1 MDKILRENQPKSLL
15 RILQEKNEYISAPCN
30 GNGTCGKCIVRYKIG
45 ATEPTKQDREFL
57 SEKQLEQGYRLA
69 CQSYPMGE
77 YVVEIPEQE
86 EMIEVL
92 SQWENQRTEEIPK
105 NTAEDFAKAC
115 KTADGE
121 GFTETRTPADVK
133 ASSGIQNKETV
144 EGTAEKTKNAIYGI
158 CIDIGTTTLA
168 ALLVN
173 LKTEADCQTAV
184 SVNHQRTYGADVL
197 SRIDTSNNGK
207 KWEIQRCIRQD
218 LQKLI
223 RELFQKEKITEQQI
237 QKIVIAGNTTMCHLL
252 RGFSCETL
260 GVAPFLPVD
269 LSWMEGSAADFLG
282 MKELDTKVVIL
293 PGISAFVGADIMAGI
308 AKMNMHRSEGYHL
321 LLDIG
326 TNGEMVLGNCR
337 HMYVTSTSAGP
348 AFEGGNIS
356 CGMASI
362 PGVISHVFME
372 KTGKAGFQVIGETD
386 GENKKQQAIGI
397 CGTGMIDLVYE
408 LREHQMIDEHG
419 TYSDP
424 YFDTGYELA
433 GKVRFTQN
441 DMRELQMAKAA
452 IRAGVDILVKK
463 AGITF
468 DEVDDCYLAGGF
480 GTKIDIKKAAG
491 IGLIPK
497 ELEMK
502 TIPAGNTVLAGT
514 KEVLLGRISKEEL
527 EKIQTMAD
535 VINLAEENDFEEMYL
550 SYMDF

>member
-1 MDKILRENQPKSLL
+1 MLICCFFKVKEKMIIDRSKQQKNLL
-15 RILQEKNEYISAPCN
+15 EMLQEKNEYISAPCN
-30 GNGTCGKCIVRYKIG
+30 GNGICGKCIVRYKSG

-69 CQSYPMGE
+69 CQSYPTEE
-77 YVVEIPEQE
+77 YKVEIPELE
-86 EMIEVL
+86 ETIEVL
-92 SQWENQRTEEIPK
+92 SQWENQRTEEILK
-105 NTAEDFAKAC
+105 NTA
-115 KTADGE
+115 
-121 GFTETRTPADVK
+121 
-133 ASSGIQNKETV
+133 
-144 EGTAEKTKNAIYGI
+144 EGTAEKTENALYGI

-173 LKTEADCQTAV
+173 LETEADCQTAV
-184 SVNHQRTYGADVL
+184 SVNHQRAYGSDVL
-197 SRIDTSNNGK
+197 SRISASNGGK

-223 RELFQKEKITEQQI
+223 RELLQKEKITEQQI
-237 QKIVIAGNTTMCHLL
+237 QRIVIAGNTTMCHLL

-348 AFEGGNIS
+348 AFEGGYIS

-372 KTGKAGFQVIGETD
+372 ETGKAGFQVIGETD

-419 TYSDP
+419 TYSDL

-433 GKVRFTQN
+433 GKVKFTQN
-441 DMRELQMAKAA
+441 DIREIQMAKAA

-463 AGITF
+463 AGIAF

-480 GTKIDIKKAAG
+480 GTKIDITKAAG

-497 ELEMK
+497 ELEVK
-502 TIPAGNTVLAGT
+502 TIPVGNTVLAGT
-514 KEVLLGRISKEEL
+514 KEVLLGRISKDEL

>member
-1 MDKILRENQPKSLL
+1 MLIFSRVKEKMIIDRSKQQKNLL
-15 RILQEKNEYISAPCN
+15 EMLQEKNEYISAPCN
-30 GNGTCGKCIVRYKIG
+30 GNGICGKCIVRYKSG

-69 CQSYPMGE
+69 CQSYPTEE
-77 YVVEIPEQE
+77 YKVEIPELE
-86 EMIEVL
+86 ETIEVL
-92 SQWENQRTEEIPK
+92 SQWENQRTEEILK
-105 NTAEDFAKAC
+105 NTA
-115 KTADGE
+115 
-121 GFTETRTPADVK
+121 
-133 ASSGIQNKETV
+133 
-144 EGTAEKTKNAIYGI
+144 EGTAEKTENAIYGI

-173 LKTEADCQTAV
+173 LETEADCQTAV
-184 SVNHQRTYGADVL
+184 SVNHQRTYGSDVL
-197 SRIDTSNNGK
+197 SRISASNGGK

-223 RELFQKEKITEQQI
+223 RELLQKEKITEQQI
-237 QKIVIAGNTTMCHLL
+237 QRIVIAGNTTMCHLL

-372 KTGKAGFQVIGETD
+372 KTGKAGFQVIGEAD

-419 TYSDP
+419 TYSDL

-433 GKVRFTQN
+433 GKVKFTQN
-441 DMRELQMAKAA
+441 DIRELQMAKAA

>member
-15 RILQEKNEYISAPCN
+15 RILQGKNEYISAPCN
-30 GNGTCGKCIVRYKIG
+30 GNGTCGKCVVRFQSG
-45 ATEPTKQDREFL
+45 ATEPSVRDREIF
-57 SEKQLEQGYRLA
+57 SEKQLEEGYRLA
-69 CQSYPMGE
+69 CQSYPTGVYE
-77 YVVEIPEQE
+77 IEIPQKE
-86 EMIEVL
+86 EEIEVL
-92 SQWENQRTEEIPK
+92 SGWEEK
-105 NTAEDFAKAC
+105 
-115 KTADGE
+115 
-121 GFTETRTPADVK
+121 
-133 ASSGIQNKETV
+133 KETLG
-144 EGTAEKTKNAIYGI
+144 ECRKAENSTHGRNCAERSEQAGYGI
-158 CIDIGTTTLA
+158 CMDIGTTTLA
-168 ALLVN
+168 AVLVD
-173 LKTEADCQTAV
+173 LTAQEECQTAV
-184 SVNHQRTYGADVL
+184 SVNHQRTYGSDVL
-197 SRIDTSNNGK
+197 SRISASNGGK

-223 RELFQKEKITEQQI
+223 RELLQKEKITEQQI
-237 QKIVIAGNTTMCHLL
+237 QRIVIAGNTTMCHLL

-356 CGMASI
+356 CGMAGI

-372 KTGKAGFQVIGETD
+372 ETGKAGFQVIGEAD
-386 GENKKQQAIGI
+386 GESKKKQQAIGI

-408 LREHQMIDEHG
+408 LRKHQMIDEHG
-419 TYSDP
+419 TYSDL

-433 GKVRFTQN
+433 EKVKFTQN
-441 DMRELQMAKAA
+441 DIRELQMAKAA

-463 AGITF
+463 AGIAF
-468 DEVDDCYLAGGF
+468 DEVDNCYLAGGF

-514 KEVLLGRISKEEL
+514 KEVLLSRISKEEL

-535 VINLAEENDFEEMYL
+535 VINLAEENDFEELYL

>member
-1 MDKILRENQPKSLL
+1 MLIYCFFKVKEKMIIDRSKQQKNLL
-15 RILQEKNEYISAPCN
+15 EMLQEKNEYISAPCN
-30 GNGTCGKCIVRYKIG
+30 GNGICGKCIVRYKSG

-69 CQSYPMGE
+69 CQSYPTEE
-77 YVVEIPEQE
+77 YKVEIPELE
-86 EMIEVL
+86 ETIEVL
-92 SQWENQRTEEIPK
+92 SQWENQRTEEILK
-105 NTAEDFAKAC
+105 NTA
-115 KTADGE
+115 
-121 GFTETRTPADVK
+121 
-133 ASSGIQNKETV
+133 
-144 EGTAEKTKNAIYGI
+144 EGTAEKTENAIYGI

-184 SVNHQRTYGADVL
+184 SVNHQRTYGADVI
-197 SRIDTSNNGK
+197 SRIDASNNGK
-207 KWEIQRCIRQD
+207 KWEMQRCIRQD
-218 LQKLI
+218 LQKLVG
-223 RELFQKEKITEQQI
+223 ELAEKEGIHVAQI
-237 QKIVIAGNTTMCHLL
+237 QRIVIAGNTTMCHLL

-372 KTGKAGFQVIGETD
+372 ETGKAGFQVIGETD

-419 TYSDP
+419 TYSDL

-433 GKVRFTQN
+433 EKVKFTQN
-441 DMRELQMAKAA
+441 DIRELQMAKAA

-468 DEVDDCYLAGGF
+468 DEVDNCYLAGGF

-535 VINLAEENDFEEMYL
+535 VINLAEENDFEELYL

>member
-1 MDKILRENQPKSLL
+1 MLICCFFKVKEKMIIDRSKQQKNLL
-15 RILQEKNEYISAPCN
+15 EMLQEKNEYISAPCN
-30 GNGTCGKCIVRYKIG
+30 GNGICGKCIVRYKSG

-69 CQSYPMGE
+69 CQSYPTEE
-77 YVVEIPEQE
+77 YKVEIPELE
-86 EMIEVL
+86 ETIEVL
-92 SQWENQRTEEIPK
+92 SQWENQRTEEILK
-105 NTAEDFAKAC
+105 NTA
-115 KTADGE
+115 
-121 GFTETRTPADVK
+121 
-133 ASSGIQNKETV
+133 
-144 EGTAEKTKNAIYGI
+144 EGTAEKTENALYGI

-173 LKTEADCQTAV
+173 LETEADCQTAV
-184 SVNHQRTYGADVL
+184 SVNHQRAYGSDVL
-197 SRIDTSNNGK
+197 SRISASNSGK

-223 RELFQKEKITEQQI
+223 RELLQKEKITEQQI
-237 QKIVIAGNTTMCHLL
+237 QRIVIAGNTTMCHLL

-372 KTGKAGFQVIGETD
+372 ETGKAGFQVIGETD

-419 TYSDP
+419 TYSDL
-424 YFDTGYELA
+424 YFDTGYKLA
-433 GKVRFTQN
+433 EKVKFTQN
-441 DMRELQMAKAA
+441 DIRELQMAKAA

-468 DEVDDCYLAGGF
+468 DEVDNCYLAGGF

-527 EKIQTMAD
+527 EKIQTMAE
-535 VINLAEENDFEEMYL
+535 VINLAEENDFEELYL

>member
-1 MDKILRENQPKSLL
+1 MLICCFFKVKEKMIIDRSKQQKNLL
-15 RILQEKNEYISAPCN
+15 EMLQEKNEYISAPCN
-30 GNGTCGKCIVRYKIG
+30 GNGICGKCIVRYKSG

-69 CQSYPMGE
+69 CQSYPTEE
-77 YVVEIPEQE
+77 YKVEIPELE
-86 EMIEVL
+86 ETIEVL
-92 SQWENQRTEEIPK
+92 SQWENQRTEEILK
-105 NTAEDFAKAC
+105 NTA
-115 KTADGE
+115 
-121 GFTETRTPADVK
+121 
-133 ASSGIQNKETV
+133 
-144 EGTAEKTKNAIYGI
+144 EGTAEKTENALYGI

-173 LKTEADCQTAV
+173 LETEADCQTAV
-184 SVNHQRTYGADVL
+184 SVNHQRAYGSDVL
-197 SRIDTSNNGK
+197 SRISASNGGK

-223 RELFQKEKITEQQI
+223 RELLQKEKITEQQI
-237 QKIVIAGNTTMCHLL
+237 QRIVIAGNTTMCHLL

-356 CGMASI
+356 CGMAGI

-372 KTGKAGFQVIGETD
+372 ETGKAGFQVIGEAD
-386 GENKKQQAIGI
+386 GENKKKQQAIGI

-408 LREHQMIDEHG
+408 LRKHQMIDEHG
-419 TYSDP
+419 TYSDL

-433 GKVRFTQN
+433 EKVKFTQN
-441 DMRELQMAKAA
+441 DIRELQMAKAA

-463 AGITF
+463 AGIAF
-468 DEVDDCYLAGGF
+468 DEVDNCYLAGGF

-535 VINLAEENDFEEMYL
+535 VINLAEENDFEELYL

>member
-1 MDKILRENQPKSLL
+1 MIIDRSKQQKNLL
-15 RILQEKNEYISAPCN
+15 EMLQEKNEYISAPCN
-30 GNGTCGKCIVRYKIG
+30 GNGICGKCIVRYKSG

-69 CQSYPMGE
+69 CQSYPTEE
-77 YVVEIPEQE
+77 YKVEIPELE
-86 EMIEVL
+86 ETIEVL
-92 SQWENQRTEEIPK
+92 SQWENQRTEEILK
-105 NTAEDFAKAC
+105 NTA
-115 KTADGE
+115 
-121 GFTETRTPADVK
+121 
-133 ASSGIQNKETV
+133 
-144 EGTAEKTKNAIYGI
+144 EGTAEKTENAIYGI

-184 SVNHQRTYGADVL
+184 SVNHQRTYGADVI
-197 SRIDTSNNGK
+197 SRIDASNNGK
-207 KWEIQRCIRQD
+207 KWEMQRCIRQD
-218 LQKLI
+218 LQKLVG
-223 RELFQKEKITEQQI
+223 ELAEKEGIHVAQI
-237 QKIVIAGNTTMCHLL
+237 QRIVIAGNTTMCHLL

-372 KTGKAGFQVIGETD
+372 ETGKAGFQVIGETD
-386 GENKKQQAIGI
+386 GENKKQQAI
-397 CGTGMIDLVYE
+397 
-408 LREHQMIDEHG
+408 
-419 TYSDP
+419 
-424 YFDTGYELA
+424 
-433 GKVRFTQN
+433 
-441 DMRELQMAKAA
+441 
-452 IRAGVDILVKK
+452 
-463 AGITF
+463 
-468 DEVDDCYLAGGF
+468 
-480 GTKIDIKKAAG
+480 
-491 IGLIPK
+491 
-497 ELEMK
+497 
-502 TIPAGNTVLAGT
+502 
-514 KEVLLGRISKEEL
+514 
-527 EKIQTMAD
+527 
-535 VINLAEENDFEEMYL
+535 
-550 SYMDF
+550 

>member
-1 MDKILRENQPKSLL
+1 MQLLFCYFQGLCLCFQQSFLHIQKVLRAHREAAQAQLQILHRVGRVAHRKAADGHRHIANLCGIQHHSDKLFHGLAGRAVVVLGAGKLPVCRVGILGQVVGADHKKIDPVL
-15 RILQEKNEYISAPCN
+15 
-30 GNGTCGKCIVRYKIG
+30 YK
-45 ATEPTKQDREFL
+45 FL
-57 SEKQLEQGYRLA
+57 SGQAGSGYAEHHAELCILLEGHAPLPQ
-69 CQSYPMGE
+69 
-77 YVVEIPEQE
+77 
-86 EMIEVL
+86 
-92 SQWENQRTEEIPK
+92 
-105 NTAEDFAKAC
+105 
-115 KTADGE
+115 
-121 GFTETRTPADVK
+121 
-133 ASSGIQNKETV
+133 
-144 EGTAEKTKNAIYGI
+144 
-158 CIDIGTTTLA
+158 TLA
-168 ALLVN
+168 AVLVD
-173 LKTEADCQTAV
+173 LTAQEECQTAV
-184 SVNHQRTYGADVL
+184 SVNHQRAYGSDVL
-197 SRIDTSNNGK
+197 SRISASNGGK
-207 KWEIQRCIRQD
+207 KWEMQRCIRQD

-223 RELFQKEKITEQQI
+223 RELLQKEKITEQQI
-237 QKIVIAGNTTMCHLL
+237 QRIVIAGNTTMCHLL

-356 CGMASI
+356 CGMAGI

-372 KTGKAGFQVIGETD
+372 ETGKAGFQMIGETD
-386 GENKKQQAIGI
+386 GENKKQQVIGI

-419 TYSDP
+419 TYSDL

-433 GKVRFTQN
+433 EKIKFTQN
-441 DMRELQMAKAA
+441 DIRELQMAKAA

-527 EKIQTMAD
+527 EKIQTMAE
-535 VINLAEENDFEEMYL
+535 VINLAEENDFEELYL

>member
-1 MDKILRENQPKSLL
+1 MIIDRSKQQKNLL
-15 RILQEKNEYISAPCN
+15 EMLQEKNEYISAPCN
-30 GNGTCGKCIVRYKIG
+30 GNGTCGKCIVQYKRG
-45 ATEPTKQDREFL
+45 ATEPTRRDREVF
-57 SEKQLEQGYRLA
+57 SEKQLEDGYRLA
-69 CQSYPMGE
+69 CQSHPVGAYE
-77 YVVEIPEQE
+77 VELPESE
-86 EMIEVL
+86 ETIEVL
-92 SQWENQRTEEIPK
+92 SEWGKQRKTDTEGLTEAD
-105 NTAEDFAKAC
+105 TQTLAEAK
-115 KTADGE
+115 TSG
-121 GFTETRTPADVK
+121 
-133 ASSGIQNKETV
+133 GIQDKETA
-144 EGTAEKTKNAIYGI
+144 EGTAEKTENAIYGI

-173 LKTEADCQTAV
+173 LETEADCQTAV
-184 SVNHQRTYGADVL
+184 SVNHQRAYGSDVL
-197 SRIDTSNNGK
+197 SRISASNSGK

-223 RELFQKEKITEQQI
+223 RELLQKEKITEQQI
-237 QKIVIAGNTTMCHLL
+237 QRIVIAGNTTMCHLL

-308 AKMNMHRSEGYHL
+308 AKMNMHRSEGYYL

-419 TYSDP
+419 TYSDL

-433 GKVRFTQN
+433 EKVKFTQN
-441 DMRELQMAKAA
+441 DIRELQMAKAA

-535 VINLAEENDFEEMYL
+535 VINLAEENDFEELYL

>member
-1 MDKILRENQPKSLL
+1 MIIDRSKQQKNLL
-15 RILQEKNEYISAPCN
+15 EMLQEKNEYISAPCN
-30 GNGTCGKCIVRYKIG
+30 GNGICGKCVVQYKRG
-45 ATEPTKQDREFL
+45 ATEPTRRDREVF
-57 SEKQLEQGYRLA
+57 SEKQLEDGYRLA
-69 CQSYPMGE
+69 CQSYPAGAYE
-77 YVVEIPEQE
+77 VEIPESE
-86 EMIEVL
+86 ETIEVL
-92 SQWENQRTEEIPK
+92 SEWGKQQKMDAEGLTE
-105 NTAEDFAKAC
+105 
-115 KTADGE
+115 AD
-121 GFTETRTPADVK
+121 TQTPAEAK
-133 ASSGIQNKETV
+133 TSGGIQDKETA
-144 EGTAEKTKNAIYGI
+144 EGTAEKTENALYGI

-173 LKTEADCQTAV
+173 LETEADCQTAV
-184 SVNHQRTYGADVL
+184 SVNHQRAYGSDVL
-197 SRIDTSNNGK
+197 SRISASNGGK

-223 RELFQKEKITEQQI
+223 RELLQKEKITEQQI
-237 QKIVIAGNTTMCHLL
+237 QRIVIAGNTTMCHLL

-372 KTGKAGFQVIGETD
+372 ETGKAGFQVIGETD

-408 LREHQMIDEHG
+408 LREHQMIDEYG
-419 TYSDP
+419 TYSDL

-433 GKVRFTQN
+433 EKVKFTQN
-441 DMRELQMAKAA
+441 DIRELQMAKAA

-463 AGITF
+463 AGIAF

-480 GTKIDIKKAAG
+480 GTKIDITKAAG

-497 ELEMK
+497 ELEVK
-502 TIPAGNTVLAGT
+502 TIPVGNTVLAGT

-527 EKIQTMAD
+527 EKIQTMAE
-535 VINLAEENDFEEMYL
+535 VINLAEENDFEELYL

>member
-1 MDKILRENQPKSLL
+1 MLICCFFKVKEKMIIDRSKQQKNLL
-15 RILQEKNEYISAPCN
+15 EMLQEKNEYISAPCN
-30 GNGTCGKCIVRYKIG
+30 GNGICGKCIVRYKSG

-69 CQSYPMGE
+69 CQSYPTEE
-77 YVVEIPEQE
+77 YKVEIPELE
-86 EMIEVL
+86 ETIEVL
-92 SQWENQRTEEIPK
+92 SQWENQRTEEILK
-105 NTAEDFAKAC
+105 NTA
-115 KTADGE
+115 
-121 GFTETRTPADVK
+121 
-133 ASSGIQNKETV
+133 
-144 EGTAEKTKNAIYGI
+144 EGTAEKTENALYGI

-173 LKTEADCQTAV
+173 LETEADCQTAV
-184 SVNHQRTYGADVL
+184 SVNHQRAYGSDVL
-197 SRIDTSNNGK
+197 SRISASNSGK

-223 RELFQKEKITEQQI
+223 RELLQKEKITEQQI
-237 QKIVIAGNTTMCHLL
+237 QRIVIAGNTTMCHLL

-356 CGMASI
+356 CGMAGI

-372 KTGKAGFQVIGETD
+372 ETGKAGFQVIGEAD
-386 GENKKQQAIGI
+386 GENKKKQQAIGI

-408 LREHQMIDEHG
+408 LRKHQMIDEHG
-419 TYSDP
+419 TYSDL

-433 GKVRFTQN
+433 GKVKFTQN
-441 DMRELQMAKAA
+441 DIREIQMAKAA

-463 AGITF
+463 AGIAF

-497 ELEMK
+497 ELEVK
-502 TIPAGNTVLAGT
+502 TIPVGNTVLAGT

-527 EKIQTMAD
+527 EKIQTMAE
-535 VINLAEENDFEEMYL
+535 VINLAEENDFEELYL

>member
-30 GNGTCGKCIVRYKIG
+30 GNGTCGKCVVRFQSG
-45 ATEPTKQDREFL
+45 ATEPSARDREIF
-57 SEKQLEQGYRLA
+57 SEKQLTEGYRLA
-69 CQSYPMGE
+69 CQSYPTGVYE
-77 YVVEIPEQE
+77 IEIPQKE
-86 EMIEVL
+86 EEIEVL
-92 SQWENQRTEEIPK
+92 SGWQEEK
-105 NTAEDFAKAC
+105 RLFGEHGKAEDRTHGGNKA
-115 KTADGE
+115 E
-121 GFTETRTPADVK
+121 QPEY
-133 ASSGIQNKETV
+133 AS
-144 EGTAEKTKNAIYGI
+144 YGI

-173 LKTEADCQTAV
+173 LETEADCQTAV
-184 SVNHQRTYGADVL
+184 SVNHQRAYGSDVL
-197 SRIDTSNNGK
+197 SRISASNSGK

-223 RELFQKEKITEQQI
+223 RELLQKEKITEQQI
-237 QKIVIAGNTTMCHLL
+237 QRIVIAGNTTMCHLL

-372 KTGKAGFQVIGETD
+372 ETGKAGFQMIGETD

-408 LREHQMIDEHG
+408 LRKHQMIDEHG
-419 TYSDP
+419 TYSDL

-433 GKVRFTQN
+433 EKVKFTQN
-441 DMRELQMAKAA
+441 DIRELQMAKAA

-491 IGLIPK
+491 
-497 ELEMK
+497 K
-502 TIPAGNTVLAGT
+502 TIM
-514 KEVLLGRISKEEL
+514 EWRI
-527 EKIQTMAD
+527 
-535 VINLAEENDFEEMYL
+535 
-550 SYMDF
+550 

>member
-1 MDKILRENQPKSLL
+1 MIIDRSKQQKNLL
-15 RILQEKNEYISAPCN
+15 EMLQEKNEYISAPCN
-30 GNGTCGKCIVRYKIG
+30 GNGICGKCIVRYKSG

-69 CQSYPMGE
+69 CQSYPTEE
-77 YVVEIPEQE
+77 YKVEIPELE
-86 EMIEVL
+86 ETIEVL
-92 SQWENQRTEEIPK
+92 SQWENQRTEEILK
-105 NTAEDFAKAC
+105 NTA
-115 KTADGE
+115 
-121 GFTETRTPADVK
+121 
-133 ASSGIQNKETV
+133 
-144 EGTAEKTKNAIYGI
+144 EGTAEKTENAIYGI

-184 SVNHQRTYGADVL
+184 SVNHQRTYGADVI
-197 SRIDTSNNGK
+197 SRIDASNNGK
-207 KWEIQRCIRQD
+207 KWEMQRCIRQD
-218 LQKLI
+218 LQKLVG
-223 RELFQKEKITEQQI
+223 ELAEKEGIHVAQI
-237 QKIVIAGNTTMCHLL
+237 QRIVIAGNTTMCHLL

-372 KTGKAGFQVIGETD
+372 ETGKAGFQVIGETD

-419 TYSDP
+419 TYSDL

-433 GKVRFTQN
+433 EKVKFTQN
-441 DMRELQMAKAA
+441 DIRELQMAKAA

-468 DEVDDCYLAGGF
+468 DEVDNCYLAGGF

-514 KEVLLGRISKEEL
+514 KEVLLGRISKEDTIEEL

-535 VINLAEENDFEEMYL
+535 VINLAEENDFEELYL

>member
-1 MDKILRENQPKSLL
+1 MLICCFFKVKEKMIIDRSKQQKNLL
-15 RILQEKNEYISAPCN
+15 EMLQEKNEYISAPCN
-30 GNGTCGKCIVRYKIG
+30 GNGICGKCIVRYKSG

-69 CQSYPMGE
+69 CQSYPTEE
-77 YVVEIPEQE
+77 YKVEIPELE
-86 EMIEVL
+86 ETIEVL
-92 SQWENQRTEEIPK
+92 SQWENQRTEEILK
-105 NTAEDFAKAC
+105 NTA
-115 KTADGE
+115 
-121 GFTETRTPADVK
+121 
-133 ASSGIQNKETV
+133 
-144 EGTAEKTKNAIYGI
+144 EGTAEKTENALYGI

-173 LKTEADCQTAV
+173 LETEADCQTAV
-184 SVNHQRTYGADVL
+184 SVNHQRAYGSDVL
-197 SRIDTSNNGK
+197 SRISASNGGK

-223 RELFQKEKITEQQI
+223 RELLQKEKITEQQI
-237 QKIVIAGNTTMCHLL
+237 QRIVIAGNTTMCHLL

-326 TNGEMVLGNCR
+326 TNGVMVLANCR
-337 HMYVTSTSAGP
+337 NMYVTSTSAGP

-356 CGMASI
+356 CGMAGI

-372 KTGKAGFQVIGETD
+372 ETGKAGFQVIGETD

-419 TYSDP
+419 TYSDL

-433 GKVRFTQN
+433 EKVKFTQN
-441 DMRELQMAKAA
+441 DIREIQMAKAA

-463 AGITF
+463 AGIAF

-480 GTKIDIKKAAG
+480 GTKIDITKAAG

-502 TIPAGNTVLAGT
+502 TIPVGNTVLAGT

-535 VINLAEENDFEEMYL
+535 VINLAEENDFEELYL

>member
-1 MDKILRENQPKSLL
+1 MLICCFFKVKEKMIIDRSKQQKNLL
-15 RILQEKNEYISAPCN
+15 EMLQEKNEYISAPCN
-30 GNGTCGKCIVRYKIG
+30 GNGICGKCIVRYKSG

-69 CQSYPMGE
+69 CQSYPTEE
-77 YVVEIPEQE
+77 YKVEIPELE
-86 EMIEVL
+86 ETIEVL
-92 SQWENQRTEEIPK
+92 SQWENQRTEEILK
-105 NTAEDFAKAC
+105 NTA
-115 KTADGE
+115 
-121 GFTETRTPADVK
+121 
-133 ASSGIQNKETV
+133 
-144 EGTAEKTKNAIYGI
+144 EGTAEKTENALYGI

-173 LKTEADCQTAV
+173 LETEADCQTAV
-184 SVNHQRTYGADVL
+184 SVNHQRAYGSDVL
-197 SRIDTSNNGK
+197 SRISASNGGK

-223 RELFQKEKITEQQI
+223 RELLQKEKITEQQI
-237 QKIVIAGNTTMCHLL
+237 QRIVIAGNTTMCHLL

-356 CGMASI
+356 CGMAGI

-372 KTGKAGFQVIGETD
+372 ETGKAGFQVIGEAD
-386 GENKKQQAIGI
+386 GENKKKQQAIGI

-408 LREHQMIDEHG
+408 LRKHQMIDEHG
-419 TYSDP
+419 TYSDL

-433 GKVRFTQN
+433 GKVKFTQN
-441 DMRELQMAKAA
+441 DIREIQMAKAA

-463 AGITF
+463 AGIAF
-468 DEVDDCYLAGGF
+468 DEVDNCYLAGGF

-514 KEVLLGRISKEEL
+514 KEVLLSRISKEEL

-535 VINLAEENDFEEMYL
+535 VINLAEENDFEELYL

>member
-1 MDKILRENQPKSLL
+1 MKKTFQEEQQKNLL
-15 RILQEKNEYISAPCN
+15 EMLQEKNEYISAPCN
-30 GNGTCGKCIVRYKIG
+30 GNGTCGKCIVQYKRG
-45 ATEPTKQDREFL
+45 ATEPTRRDREVF
-57 SEKQLEQGYRLA
+57 SEKQLEDGYRLA
-69 CQSYPMGE
+69 CQSYPAGAYE
-77 YVVEIPEQE
+77 VEIPESE
-86 EMIEVL
+86 ETIEVL
-92 SQWENQRTEEIPK
+92 SEWGKQQKMDAEGLTE
-105 NTAEDFAKAC
+105 
-115 KTADGE
+115 AD
-121 GFTETRTPADVK
+121 TQTPAEAK
-133 ASSGIQNKETV
+133 TSGGIQDKETA
-144 EGTAEKTKNAIYGI
+144 EGTAEKTENALYGI

-173 LKTEADCQTAV
+173 LETEADCQTAV
-184 SVNHQRTYGADVL
+184 SVNHQRAYGSDVL
-197 SRIDTSNNGK
+197 SRISASNSGK

-223 RELFQKEKITEQQI
+223 RELLQKEKITEQQI
-237 QKIVIAGNTTMCHLL
+237 QRIVIAGNTTMCHLL
-252 RGFSCETL
+252 CGFSCETL
-260 GVAPFLPVD
+260 GVAPFEPVD
-269 LSWMEGSAADFLG
+269 ISWMEGSAADFLG

-372 KTGKAGFQVIGETD
+372 ETGKTGFQVIGEAD
-386 GENKKQQAIGI
+386 GENKKKQAIGI

-408 LREHQMIDEHG
+408 LRKHQMIDEHG
-419 TYSDP
+419 TYSDL

-433 GKVRFTQN
+433 GKVKFTQY
-441 DMRELQMAKAA
+441 DIREIQMAKAA

-463 AGITF
+463 AGIAF

-480 GTKIDIKKAAG
+480 GTKIDITKAAG

-502 TIPAGNTVLAGT
+502 TIPVGNTVLAGT
-514 KEVLLGRISKEEL
+514 KEVLLGRISKDEL

-535 VINLAEENDFEEMYL
+535 VINLAEENDFEELYL

>member
-1 MDKILRENQPKSLL
+1 MLICCFFKVKEKMIIDRSKQQKNLL
-15 RILQEKNEYISAPCN
+15 EMLQEKNEYISAPCN
-30 GNGTCGKCIVRYKIG
+30 GNGICGKCIVRYKSG

-69 CQSYPMGE
+69 CQSYPTEE
-77 YVVEIPEQE
+77 YKVEIPELE
-86 EMIEVL
+86 ETIEVL
-92 SQWENQRTEEIPK
+92 SQWENQRTEEILK
-105 NTAEDFAKAC
+105 NTA
-115 KTADGE
+115 
-121 GFTETRTPADVK
+121 
-133 ASSGIQNKETV
+133 
-144 EGTAEKTKNAIYGI
+144 EGTAEKTENALYGI

-173 LKTEADCQTAV
+173 LETEADCQTAV
-184 SVNHQRTYGADVL
+184 SVNHQRAYGSDVL
-197 SRIDTSNNGK
+197 SRISASNGGK

-223 RELFQKEKITEQQI
+223 RELLQKEKITEQQI
-237 QKIVIAGNTTMCHLL
+237 QRIVIAGNTTMCHLL

-356 CGMASI
+356 CGMAGI

-372 KTGKAGFQVIGETD
+372 ETGKAGFQVIGETD

-419 TYSDP
+419 TYSDL

-433 GKVRFTQN
+433 EKVKFTQN
-441 DMRELQMAKAA
+441 DIRELQMAKAA

-514 KEVLLGRISKEEL
+514 KEVLLGKISKEEL

>member
-1 MDKILRENQPKSLL
+1 MIIDRSKPQKSLRE
-15 RILQEKNEYISAPCN
+15 ILQQQNRYISAPCN
-30 GNGTCGKCIVRYKIG
+30 GNGTCGKCIVRYKSG

-69 CQSYPMGE
+69 CQSYPTGE
-77 YVVEIPEQE
+77 YKVEIPELE
-86 EMIEVL
+86 ETIEVL
-92 SQWENQRTEEIPK
+92 SQWENQRTEEILK
-105 NTAEDFAKAC
+105 NTA
-115 KTADGE
+115 
-121 GFTETRTPADVK
+121 
-133 ASSGIQNKETV
+133 
-144 EGTAEKTKNAIYGI
+144 EGTAEKTENAIYGI

-184 SVNHQRTYGADVL
+184 SVNHQRTYGADVI
-197 SRIDTSNNGK
+197 SRIDASNNGK
-207 KWEIQRCIRQD
+207 KWEMQRCIRQD
-218 LQKLI
+218 LQKLVG
-223 RELFQKEKITEQQI
+223 ELAEKEGIHVAQI
-237 QKIVIAGNTTMCHLL
+237 QRIVIAGNTTMCHLL

-372 KTGKAGFQVIGETD
+372 ETEKAGFQMIGETD

-408 LREHQMIDEHG
+408 LREHQVIDEHG
-419 TYSDP
+419 TYSDL

-433 GKVRFTQN
+433 EKVKFTQN
-441 DMRELQMAKAA
+441 DVRELQMAKAA

-468 DEVDDCYLAGGF
+468 DEVGDCYLAGGF

-514 KEVLLGRISKEEL
+514 KEVLLGKISKEEL
-527 EKIQTMAD
+527 EKIQTNKS
-535 VINLAEENDFEEMYL
+535 VII
-550 SYMDF
+550 

>member
-1 MDKILRENQPKSLL
+1 MKKTFQEEQQKNLL
-15 RILQEKNEYISAPCN
+15 EMLQEKNEYISAPCN
-30 GNGTCGKCIVRYKIG
+30 GNGICGKCIVRYKRG
-45 ATEPTKQDREFL
+45 ATEPTRRDREVF
-57 SEKQLEQGYRLA
+57 SEKQLEDGYRLA
-69 CQSYPMGE
+69 CQSHPVGAYE
-77 YVVEIPEQE
+77 VELPESE
-86 EMIEVL
+86 ETIEVL
-92 SQWENQRTEEIPK
+92 SEWEKQQKTDTEEL
-105 NTAEDFAKAC
+105 
-115 KTADGE
+115 
-121 GFTETRTPADVK
+121 TEAYTQTPAEAK
-133 ASSGIQNKETV
+133 TSGGIQDKETA
-144 EGTAEKTKNAIYGI
+144 EGTAEKTENALYGI

-173 LKTEADCQTAV
+173 LETEADCQTAV
-184 SVNHQRTYGADVL
+184 SVNHQRAYGSDVL
-197 SRIDTSNNGK
+197 SRISASNSGK

-223 RELFQKEKITEQQI
+223 RELLQKEKITEQQI
-237 QKIVIAGNTTMCHLL
+237 QRIVIAGNTTMCHLL

-282 MKELDTKVVIL
+282 MKELETKVVIL

-372 KTGKAGFQVIGETD
+372 ETGKTGFQVIGEAD
-386 GENKKQQAIGI
+386 GENKKKQQAIGI

-408 LREHQMIDEHG
+408 LRKHQMIDEHG
-419 TYSDP
+419 TYSDL

-433 GKVRFTQN
+433 GKVKFTQY
-441 DMRELQMAKAA
+441 DIREIQMAKAA

-463 AGITF
+463 AGIAF

-480 GTKIDIKKAAG
+480 GTKIDITKAAG

-514 KEVLLGRISKEEL
+514 KEVLLGRISKDEL

-535 VINLAEENDFEEMYL
+535 VINLAEENDFEELYL

>member
-30 GNGTCGKCIVRYKIG
+30 GNGTCGKCVVRFQSG
-45 ATEPTKQDREFL
+45 ATEPSARDREIF
-57 SEKQLEQGYRLA
+57 SEKQLTEGYRLA
-69 CQSYPMGE
+69 CQSYPTGVYE
-77 YVVEIPEQE
+77 IEIPQKE
-86 EMIEVL
+86 EEIEVL
-92 SQWENQRTEEIPK
+92 SGWQEEK
-105 NTAEDFAKAC
+105 RLFGEHGKAEDRTHGGNKA
-115 KTADGE
+115 E
-121 GFTETRTPADVK
+121 QPEY
-133 ASSGIQNKETV
+133 AS
-144 EGTAEKTKNAIYGI
+144 YGI

-173 LKTEADCQTAV
+173 LETEADCQTAV
-184 SVNHQRTYGADVL
+184 SVNHQRAYGSDVL
-197 SRIDTSNNGK
+197 SRISASNSGK

-223 RELFQKEKITEQQI
+223 RELLQKEKITEQQI
-237 QKIVIAGNTTMCHLL
+237 QRIVIAGNTTMCHLL

-372 KTGKAGFQVIGETD
+372 ETGKAGFQMIGETD

-408 LREHQMIDEHG
+408 LRAHQMIDEHG
-419 TYSDP
+419 KYSDL

-433 GKVRFTQN
+433 EKVKFTQN
-441 DMRELQMAKAA
+441 DIRELQMAKAA

-514 KEVLLGRISKEEL
+514 KEVLLGKISKEEL

>member
-1 MDKILRENQPKSLL
+1 MLICCFFKVKEKMIIDRSKQQKNLL
-15 RILQEKNEYISAPCN
+15 EMLQEKNEYISAPCN
-30 GNGTCGKCIVRYKIG
+30 GNGICGKCIVRYKSG

-69 CQSYPMGE
+69 CQSYPTEE
-77 YVVEIPEQE
+77 YKVEIPELE
-86 EMIEVL
+86 ETIEVL
-92 SQWENQRTEEIPK
+92 SQWENQRTEEILK
-105 NTAEDFAKAC
+105 NTA
-115 KTADGE
+115 
-121 GFTETRTPADVK
+121 
-133 ASSGIQNKETV
+133 
-144 EGTAEKTKNAIYGI
+144 EGTAEKTENALYGI

-173 LKTEADCQTAV
+173 LETEADCQTAV
-184 SVNHQRTYGADVL
+184 SVNHQRAYGSDVL
-197 SRIDTSNNGK
+197 SRISASNSGK

-223 RELFQKEKITEQQI
+223 RELLQKEKITEQQI
-237 QKIVIAGNTTMCHLL
+237 QRIVIAGNTTMCHLL

-293 PGISAFVGADIMAGI
+293 PGISAFVGADIMADI

-356 CGMASI
+356 CGMAGI

-372 KTGKAGFQVIGETD
+372 ETGKAGFQVIGEAD
-386 GENKKQQAIGI
+386 GENKKKQQAIGI

-408 LREHQMIDEHG
+408 LRKHQMIDEHG
-419 TYSDP
+419 TYSDL

-433 GKVRFTQN
+433 GKVKFTQN
-441 DMRELQMAKAA
+441 DIRELQMAKAA

-463 AGITF
+463 AGIAF

-497 ELEMK
+497 ELEVK
-502 TIPAGNTVLAGT
+502 TIPVGNTVLAGT
-514 KEVLLGRISKEEL
+514 KEVLLGRISKDEL

-535 VINLAEENDFEEMYL
+535 VINLAEENDFEELYL

>member
-15 RILQEKNEYISAPCN
+15 RILQGKNEYISAPCN
-30 GNGTCGKCIVRYKIG
+30 GNGTCGKCVVRFQSG
-45 ATEPTKQDREFL
+45 ATEPSVRDREIF
-57 SEKQLEQGYRLA
+57 SEKQLEEGYRLA
-69 CQSYPMGE
+69 CQSYPTGVYE
-77 YVVEIPEQE
+77 IEIPQKE
-86 EMIEVL
+86 EEIEVL
-92 SQWENQRTEEIPK
+92 SGWEEK
-105 NTAEDFAKAC
+105 
-115 KTADGE
+115 
-121 GFTETRTPADVK
+121 
-133 ASSGIQNKETV
+133 KETLG
-144 EGTAEKTKNAIYGI
+144 ECRKAENSTHGRNCAERSEQAGYGI
-158 CIDIGTTTLA
+158 CMDIGTTTLA
-168 ALLVN
+168 AVLVD
-173 LKTEADCQTAV
+173 LTAQEECQTAV
-184 SVNHQRTYGADVL
+184 SVNHQRTYGSDVL
-197 SRIDTSNNGK
+197 SRISASNGGK
-207 KWEIQRCIRQD
+207 KWEIQQCIRQD

-223 RELFQKEKITEQQI
+223 RELLQKEKITEQQI
-237 QKIVIAGNTTMCHLL
+237 QRIVIAGNTTMCHLL

-356 CGMASI
+356 CGMAGI

-372 KTGKAGFQVIGETD
+372 ETGKAGFQVIGEAD
-386 GENKKQQAIGI
+386 GENKKKQQAIGI

-408 LREHQMIDEHG
+408 LRKHQMIDEHG
-419 TYSDP
+419 TYSDL

-433 GKVRFTQN
+433 GKVKFTQN
-441 DMRELQMAKAA
+441 DIREIQMAKAA

-463 AGITF
+463 AGIAF

-527 EKIQTMAD
+527 EKIQTMAE
-535 VINLAEENDFEEMYL
+535 VINLAEENDFEELYL

>member
-1 MDKILRENQPKSLL
+1 MIIDRSKQQKNLL
-15 RILQEKNEYISAPCN
+15 EMLQEKNEYISAPCN
-30 GNGTCGKCIVRYKIG
+30 GNGTCGKCIVQYKRG
-45 ATEPTKQDREFL
+45 ATEPTRRDREVF
-57 SEKQLEQGYRLA
+57 SEKQLEDGYRLA
-69 CQSYPMGE
+69 CQSHPVGAYE
-77 YVVEIPEQE
+77 VELPESE
-86 EMIEVL
+86 ETIEVL
-92 SQWENQRTEEIPK
+92 SEWGKQQKTDTEEL
-105 NTAEDFAKAC
+105 TE
-115 KTADGE
+115 AD
-121 GFTETRTPADVK
+121 TQTPAEAK
-133 ASSGIQNKETV
+133 TSGGIQDKETA
-144 EGTAEKTKNAIYGI
+144 EGTAEKTENAIYGI

-173 LKTEADCQTAV
+173 LETEADCQTAV
-184 SVNHQRTYGADVL
+184 SVNHQRTYGSDVL
-197 SRIDTSNNGK
+197 SRISASNSGK

-223 RELFQKEKITEQQI
+223 RELLQKEKITEQQI
-237 QKIVIAGNTTMCHLL
+237 QRIVIAGNTTMCHLL
-252 RGFSCETL
+252 CGFSCETL
-260 GVAPFLPVD
+260 GVAPFEPVD
-269 LSWMEGSAADFLG
+269 ISWMEGSAADFLG

-326 TNGEMVLGNCR
+326 TNGEMVLGNCH

-356 CGMASI
+356 CGMAGI

-372 KTGKAGFQVIGETD
+372 KTGKAGFQVIGEAD
-386 GENKKQQAIGI
+386 GENKKKQQAIGI

-408 LREHQMIDEHG
+408 LRKHQMIDEHG
-419 TYSDP
+419 TYSDL

-433 GKVRFTQN
+433 GKVKFTQN
-441 DMRELQMAKAA
+441 DIREIQMAKAA

-463 AGITF
+463 AGIAF
-468 DEVDDCYLAGGF
+468 DEVDNCYLAGGF
-480 GTKIDIKKAAG
+480 GTKIDITKAAG

-502 TIPAGNTVLAGT
+502 TIPVGNTVLAGT

-535 VINLAEENDFEEMYL
+535 VINLAEENDFEELYL

>member
-1 MDKILRENQPKSLL
+1 MLICCFFKVKEKMIIDRSKQQKNLL
-15 RILQEKNEYISAPCN
+15 EMLQEKNEYISAPCN
-30 GNGTCGKCIVRYKIG
+30 GNGICGKCIVRYKSG

-69 CQSYPMGE
+69 CQSYPTEE
-77 YVVEIPEQE
+77 YKVEIPELE
-86 EMIEVL
+86 ETIEVL
-92 SQWENQRTEEIPK
+92 SQWENQRTEEILK
-105 NTAEDFAKAC
+105 NTA
-115 KTADGE
+115 
-121 GFTETRTPADVK
+121 
-133 ASSGIQNKETV
+133 
-144 EGTAEKTKNAIYGI
+144 EGTAEKTENALYGI

-173 LKTEADCQTAV
+173 LETEADCQTAV
-184 SVNHQRTYGADVL
+184 SVNHQRAYGSDVL
-197 SRIDTSNNGK
+197 SRISASNGGK

-223 RELFQKEKITEQQI
+223 RELLQKEKITEQQI
-237 QKIVIAGNTTMCHLL
+237 QRIVIAGNTTMCHLL

-356 CGMASI
+356 CGMAGI

-372 KTGKAGFQVIGETD
+372 ETGKAGFQVIGEAD
-386 GENKKQQAIGI
+386 GENKKKQQAIGI

-408 LREHQMIDEHG
+408 LRKHQMIDEHG
-419 TYSDP
+419 TYSDL

-433 GKVRFTQN
+433 GKVKFTQN
-441 DMRELQMAKAA
+441 DIREIQMAKAA

-463 AGITF
+463 AGIAF

-480 GTKIDIKKAAG
+480 GTKIDITKAAG

-535 VINLAEENDFEEMYL
+535 VINLAEENDFEELYL

>member
-1 MDKILRENQPKSLL
+1 MIIDRSKQQKNLL
-15 RILQEKNEYISAPCN
+15 EMLQEKNEYISAPCN
-30 GNGTCGKCIVRYKIG
+30 GNGICGKCIVQYKRG
-45 ATEPTKQDREFL
+45 ATEPTRRDREVF
-57 SEKQLEQGYRLA
+57 SEKQLEDGYRLA
-69 CQSYPMGE
+69 CQSYPAGAYE
-77 YVVEIPEQE
+77 VEIPESE
-86 EMIEVL
+86 ETIEVL
-92 SQWENQRTEEIPK
+92 SEWGKQQKTDTEEL
-105 NTAEDFAKAC
+105 
-115 KTADGE
+115 
-121 GFTETRTPADVK
+121 TEAYTQTPAEAK
-133 ASSGIQNKETV
+133 TSGGIQDKETA
-144 EGTAEKTKNAIYGI
+144 EGTAEKTENAIYGI

-184 SVNHQRTYGADVL
+184 SVNHQRTYGSDVL
-197 SRIDTSNNGK
+197 SRISASNGGK

-223 RELFQKEKITEQQI
+223 RELLQKEKITEQQI
-237 QKIVIAGNTTMCHLL
+237 QRIVIAGNTTMCHLL

-308 AKMNMHRSEGYHL
+308 AKMSMHRSEGYHL

-326 TNGEMVLGNCR
+326 TNGEMVLGNCH

-372 KTGKAGFQVIGETD
+372 ETGKAGFQVIGETD

-419 TYSDP
+419 TYSDL

-433 GKVRFTQN
+433 EKVKFTQN
-441 DMRELQMAKAA
+441 DIRELQMAKAA

-535 VINLAEENDFEEMYL
+535 VINLAEENDFEELYL

>member
-1 MDKILRENQPKSLL
+1 MLICCFFKVKEKMIIDRSKQQKNLL
-15 RILQEKNEYISAPCN
+15 EMLQEKNEYISAPCN
-30 GNGTCGKCIVRYKIG
+30 GNGICGKCIVRYKSG

-69 CQSYPMGE
+69 CQSYPTEE
-77 YVVEIPEQE
+77 YKVEIPELE
-86 EMIEVL
+86 ETIEVL
-92 SQWENQRTEEIPK
+92 SQWENQRTEEILK
-105 NTAEDFAKAC
+105 NTA
-115 KTADGE
+115 
-121 GFTETRTPADVK
+121 
-133 ASSGIQNKETV
+133 
-144 EGTAEKTKNAIYGI
+144 EGTAEKTENAIYGI

-173 LKTEADCQTAV
+173 LETEADCQTAV
-184 SVNHQRTYGADVL
+184 SVNHQRAYGSDVL
-197 SRIDTSNNGK
+197 SRISASNSGK

-223 RELFQKEKITEQQI
+223 RELLQKEKITEQQI
-237 QKIVIAGNTTMCHLL
+237 QRIVIAGNTTMCHLL

-356 CGMASI
+356 CGMAGI

-372 KTGKAGFQVIGETD
+372 ETGKAGFQVIGEAD
-386 GENKKQQAIGI
+386 GENKKKQQAIGI

-408 LREHQMIDEHG
+408 LRKHQMIDEHG
-419 TYSDP
+419 TYSDL

-433 GKVRFTQN
+433 GKVKFTQN
-441 DMRELQMAKAA
+441 DIREIQMAKAA

-463 AGITF
+463 AGIAF

-480 GTKIDIKKAAG
+480 GTKIDITKAAG

-497 ELEMK
+497 ELEVK
-502 TIPAGNTVLAGT
+502 TIPVGNTVLAGT

-535 VINLAEENDFEEMYL
+535 VINLAEENDFEELYL

>member
-1 MDKILRENQPKSLL
+1 MLICCFFKVKEKMIIDRSKQQKNLL
-15 RILQEKNEYISAPCN
+15 EMLQEKNEYISAPCN
-30 GNGTCGKCIVRYKIG
+30 GNGICGKCIVRYKSG

-69 CQSYPMGE
+69 CQSYPTEE
-77 YVVEIPEQE
+77 YKVEIPELE
-86 EMIEVL
+86 ETIEVL
-92 SQWENQRTEEIPK
+92 SQWENQRTEEILK
-105 NTAEDFAKAC
+105 NTA
-115 KTADGE
+115 
-121 GFTETRTPADVK
+121 
-133 ASSGIQNKETV
+133 
-144 EGTAEKTKNAIYGI
+144 EGTAEKTENALYGI

-173 LKTEADCQTAV
+173 LETEADCQTAV
-184 SVNHQRTYGADVL
+184 SVNHQRAYGSDVL
-197 SRIDTSNNGK
+197 SRISASNSGK

-223 RELFQKEKITEQQI
+223 RELLQKEKITEQQI
-237 QKIVIAGNTTMCHLL
+237 QRIVIAGNTTMCHLL

-372 KTGKAGFQVIGETD
+372 ETGKAGFQVIGETD

-419 TYSDP
+419 TYSDL

-433 GKVRFTQN
+433 EKVKFTQN
-441 DMRELQMAKAA
+441 DIRELQMAKAA

-514 KEVLLGRISKEEL
+514 KEVLLGRISKDEL

-535 VINLAEENDFEEMYL
+535 VINLAEENDFEELYL

>member
-1 MDKILRENQPKSLL
+1 MKKTFQEEQQKNLL
-15 RILQEKNEYISAPCN
+15 EMLQEKNEYISAPCN
-30 GNGTCGKCIVRYKIG
+30 GNGICGKCIVRYKRG
-45 ATEPTKQDREFL
+45 ATEPTRRDREVF
-57 SEKQLEQGYRLA
+57 SEKQLEDGYRLA
-69 CQSYPMGE
+69 CQSHPVGAYE
-77 YVVEIPEQE
+77 VELPESE
-86 EMIEVL
+86 ETIEVL
-92 SQWENQRTEEIPK
+92 SEWEKQQKTDTEEL
-105 NTAEDFAKAC
+105 
-115 KTADGE
+115 
-121 GFTETRTPADVK
+121 TEAYTQTPAEAK
-133 ASSGIQNKETV
+133 TSGGIQDKETA
-144 EGTAEKTKNAIYGI
+144 EGTAEKTENAIYGI

-184 SVNHQRTYGADVL
+184 SVNHQRTYGSDVL
-197 SRIDTSNNGK
+197 SRISASNGGK

-223 RELFQKEKITEQQI
+223 RELLQKEKITEQQI
-237 QKIVIAGNTTMCHLL
+237 QRIVIAGNTTMCHLL

-372 KTGKAGFQVIGETD
+372 ETGKAGFQVIGETD

-419 TYSDP
+419 TYSDL

-433 GKVRFTQN
+433 EKVKFTQN
-441 DMRELQMAKAA
+441 DIRELQMAKAA

-480 GTKIDIKKAAG
+480 GTKIDIKKAAE

-527 EKIQTMAD
+527 EKIQTMAE
-535 VINLAEENDFEEMYL
+535 VINLAEENDFEELYL

>member
-1 MDKILRENQPKSLL
+1 MLICCFFKVKEKMIIDRSKQQKNLL
-15 RILQEKNEYISAPCN
+15 EMLQEKNEYISAPCN
-30 GNGTCGKCIVRYKIG
+30 GNGICGKCIVRYKSG

-69 CQSYPMGE
+69 CQSYPTEE
-77 YVVEIPEQE
+77 YKVEIPELE
-86 EMIEVL
+86 ETIEVL
-92 SQWENQRTEEIPK
+92 SQWENQRTEEILK
-105 NTAEDFAKAC
+105 NTA
-115 KTADGE
+115 
-121 GFTETRTPADVK
+121 
-133 ASSGIQNKETV
+133 
-144 EGTAEKTKNAIYGI
+144 EGTAEKTENALYGI

-173 LKTEADCQTAV
+173 LETEADCQTAV
-184 SVNHQRTYGADVL
+184 SVNHQRAYGSDVL
-197 SRIDTSNNGK
+197 SRISASNSGK

-223 RELFQKEKITEQQI
+223 RELLQKEKITEQQI
-237 QKIVIAGNTTMCHLL
+237 QRIVIAGNTTMCHLL

-356 CGMASI
+356 CGMAGI

-372 KTGKAGFQVIGETD
+372 ETGKAGFQVIGETD

-419 TYSDP
+419 TYSDL

-433 GKVRFTQN
+433 EKVKFTQN
-441 DMRELQMAKAA
+441 DIRELQMAKAA

-463 AGITF
+463 AGIAF
-468 DEVDDCYLAGGF
+468 DEVDNCYLAGGF

-535 VINLAEENDFEEMYL
+535 VINLAEENDFEELYL

>member
-1 MDKILRENQPKSLL
+1 MLICCFFKVKEKMIIDRSKQQKNLL
-15 RILQEKNEYISAPCN
+15 EMLQEKNEYISAPCN
-30 GNGTCGKCIVRYKIG
+30 GNGICGKCIVRYKSG

-69 CQSYPMGE
+69 CQSYPTEE
-77 YVVEIPEQE
+77 YKVEIPELE
-86 EMIEVL
+86 ETIEVL
-92 SQWENQRTEEIPK
+92 SQWENQRTEEILK
-105 NTAEDFAKAC
+105 NTA
-115 KTADGE
+115 
-121 GFTETRTPADVK
+121 
-133 ASSGIQNKETV
+133 
-144 EGTAEKTKNAIYGI
+144 EGTAEKTENALYGI

-173 LKTEADCQTAV
+173 LETEADCQTAV
-184 SVNHQRTYGADVL
+184 SVNHQRAYGSDVL
-197 SRIDTSNNGK
+197 SRISASNGGK

-223 RELFQKEKITEQQI
+223 RELLQKEKITEQQI
-237 QKIVIAGNTTMCHLL
+237 KRIVIAGNTTMCHLL

-356 CGMASI
+356 CGMAGI

-372 KTGKAGFQVIGETD
+372 ETGKAGFQVIGEAD
-386 GENKKQQAIGI
+386 GESKKKQQAIGI

-408 LREHQMIDEHG
+408 LRKHQMIDEHG
-419 TYSDP
+419 TYSDL

-433 GKVRFTQN
+433 EKVKFTQN
-441 DMRELQMAKAA
+441 DIRELQMAKAA

-463 AGITF
+463 AGIAF
-468 DEVDDCYLAGGF
+468 DEVDNCYLAGGF

-514 KEVLLGRISKEEL
+514 KEVLLSRISKEEL

-535 VINLAEENDFEEMYL
+535 VINLAEENDFEELYL

>member
-1 MDKILRENQPKSLL
+1 MLICCFFKVKEKMIIDRSKQQKNLL
-15 RILQEKNEYISAPCN
+15 EMLQEKNEYISAPCN
-30 GNGTCGKCIVRYKIG
+30 GNGICGKCIVRYKSG

-69 CQSYPMGE
+69 CQSYPTEE
-77 YVVEIPEQE
+77 YKVEIPELE
-86 EMIEVL
+86 ETIEVL
-92 SQWENQRTEEIPK
+92 SQWENQRTEEILK
-105 NTAEDFAKAC
+105 NTA
-115 KTADGE
+115 
-121 GFTETRTPADVK
+121 
-133 ASSGIQNKETV
+133 
-144 EGTAEKTKNAIYGI
+144 EGTAEKTENALYGI

-173 LKTEADCQTAV
+173 LETEADCQTAV
-184 SVNHQRTYGADVL
+184 SVNHQRAYGSDVL
-197 SRIDTSNNGK
+197 SRISASNGGK

-223 RELFQKEKITEQQI
+223 RELLQKEKITEQQI
-237 QKIVIAGNTTMCHLL
+237 QRIVIAGNTTMCHLL

-356 CGMASI
+356 CGMAGI

-372 KTGKAGFQVIGETD
+372 ETGKAGFQVIGEAD
-386 GENKKQQAIGI
+386 GENKKKQQAIGI

-408 LREHQMIDEHG
+408 LRKHQMIDEHG
-419 TYSDP
+419 TYSDL

-433 GKVRFTQN
+433 GKVKFTQN
-441 DMRELQMAKAA
+441 DIREIQMAKAA

-463 AGITF
+463 AGIAF

-480 GTKIDIKKAAG
+480 GTKIDITKAAG

-497 ELEMK
+497 ELEVK
-502 TIPAGNTVLAGT
+502 TIPVGNTVLAGT

>member
-1 MDKILRENQPKSLL
+1 MLICCFFKVKEKMIIDRSKQQKNLL
-15 RILQEKNEYISAPCN
+15 EMLQEKNEYISAPCN
-30 GNGTCGKCIVRYKIG
+30 GNGICGKCIVRYKSG

-69 CQSYPMGE
+69 CQSYPTEE
-77 YVVEIPEQE
+77 YKVEIPELE
-86 EMIEVL
+86 ETIEVL
-92 SQWENQRTEEIPK
+92 SQWENQRTEEILK
-105 NTAEDFAKAC
+105 NTA
-115 KTADGE
+115 
-121 GFTETRTPADVK
+121 
-133 ASSGIQNKETV
+133 
-144 EGTAEKTKNAIYGI
+144 EGTAEKTENALYGI

-173 LKTEADCQTAV
+173 LETEADCQTAV
-184 SVNHQRTYGADVL
+184 SVNHQRAYGSDVL
-197 SRIDTSNNGK
+197 SRISASNSGK

-223 RELFQKEKITEQQI
+223 RELLQKEKITEQQI
-237 QKIVIAGNTTMCHLL
+237 QRIVIAGNTTMCHLL

-372 KTGKAGFQVIGETD
+372 ETGKAGFQVIGETD

-419 TYSDP
+419 TYSDL

-433 GKVRFTQN
+433 EKVKFTQN
-441 DMRELQMAKAA
+441 DIRELQMAKAA

-463 AGITF
+463 AGIAF

-480 GTKIDIKKAAG
+480 GTKIDITKAAG

-497 ELEMK
+497 ELEVK
-502 TIPAGNTVLAGT
+502 TIPVGNTVLAGT

-527 EKIQTMAD
+527 EKIQTMAE
-535 VINLAEENDFEEMYL
+535 VINLAEENDFEELYL

>member
-1 MDKILRENQPKSLL
+1 MLICCFFKVKEKMIIDRSKQQKNLL
-15 RILQEKNEYISAPCN
+15 EMLQEKNEYISAPCN
-30 GNGTCGKCIVRYKIG
+30 GNGICGKCIVRYKSG

-69 CQSYPMGE
+69 CQSYPTEE
-77 YVVEIPEQE
+77 YKVEIPELE
-86 EMIEVL
+86 ETIEVL
-92 SQWENQRTEEIPK
+92 SQWENQRTEEILK
-105 NTAEDFAKAC
+105 NTA
-115 KTADGE
+115 
-121 GFTETRTPADVK
+121 
-133 ASSGIQNKETV
+133 
-144 EGTAEKTKNAIYGI
+144 EGTAEKTENALYGI

-173 LKTEADCQTAV
+173 LETEADCQTAV
-184 SVNHQRTYGADVL
+184 SVNHQRAYGSDVL
-197 SRIDTSNNGK
+197 SRISASNSGK

-223 RELFQKEKITEQQI
+223 RELLQKEKITEQQI
-237 QKIVIAGNTTMCHLL
+237 QRIVIAGNTTMCHLL

-372 KTGKAGFQVIGETD
+372 ETGKAGFQVIGETD

-419 TYSDP
+419 TYSDL

-433 GKVRFTQN
+433 EKVKFTQN
-441 DMRELQMAKAA
+441 DIRELQMAKAA

-514 KEVLLGRISKEEL
+514 KEVLLGKISKEEL

>member
-1 MDKILRENQPKSLL
+1 MLICCFFKVKEKMIIDRSKQQKNLL
-15 RILQEKNEYISAPCN
+15 EMLQEKNEYISAPCN
-30 GNGTCGKCIVRYKIG
+30 GNGICGKCIVRYKSG

-69 CQSYPMGE
+69 CQSYPTEE
-77 YVVEIPEQE
+77 YKVEIPELE
-86 EMIEVL
+86 ETIEVL
-92 SQWENQRTEEIPK
+92 SQWENQRTEEILK
-105 NTAEDFAKAC
+105 NTA
-115 KTADGE
+115 
-121 GFTETRTPADVK
+121 
-133 ASSGIQNKETV
+133 
-144 EGTAEKTKNAIYGI
+144 EGTAEKTENALYGI

-173 LKTEADCQTAV
+173 LETEADCQTAV
-184 SVNHQRTYGADVL
+184 SVNHQRAYGSDVL
-197 SRIDTSNNGK
+197 SRISASNGGK

-223 RELFQKEKITEQQI
+223 RELLQKEKITEQQI
-237 QKIVIAGNTTMCHLL
+237 QRIVIAGNTTMCHLL

-356 CGMASI
+356 CGMAGI

-372 KTGKAGFQVIGETD
+372 ETGKAGFQVIGEAH
-386 GENKKQQAIGI
+386 GENKKKQQAIGI

-408 LREHQMIDEHG
+408 LRKHQMIDEHG
-419 TYSDP
+419 TYSDL

-433 GKVRFTQN
+433 GKVKFTQN
-441 DMRELQMAKAA
+441 DIREIQMAKAA

-463 AGITF
+463 AGIAF

-480 GTKIDIKKAAG
+480 GTKIDITKAAG

-497 ELEMK
+497 ELEVK
-502 TIPAGNTVLAGT
+502 TIPVGNTVLAGT
-514 KEVLLGRISKEEL
+514 KEVLLGRISKDEL

-535 VINLAEENDFEEMYL
+535 VINLAGENDFEEMYL

>member
-1 MDKILRENQPKSLL
+1 MKKTFQEEQQKNLL
-15 RILQEKNEYISAPCN
+15 EMLQEKNEYISAPCN
-30 GNGTCGKCIVRYKIG
+30 GNGICGKCVVQYKRG
-45 ATEPTKQDREFL
+45 ATEPTRRDREVF
-57 SEKQLEQGYRLA
+57 SEKQLEDGYRLA
-69 CQSYPMGE
+69 CQSYPAGAYE
-77 YVVEIPEQE
+77 VEIPESE
-86 EMIEVL
+86 ETIEVL
-92 SQWENQRTEEIPK
+92 SEWGKQRKTDTEELTEADTQTP
-105 NTAEDFAKAC
+105 AEAKTSGGIQD
-115 KTADGE
+115 KETAD
-121 GFTETRTPADVK
+121 
-133 ASSGIQNKETV
+133 
-144 EGTAEKTKNAIYGI
+144 GTAEKTENAIYGI

-197 SRIDTSNNGK
+197 SRIDASNNGK

-223 RELFQKEKITEQQI
+223 RELLQKEKITEQQI
-237 QKIVIAGNTTMCHLL
+237 QRIVIAGNTTMCHLL
-252 RGFSCETL
+252 CGFSCETL
-260 GVAPFLPVD
+260 GVAPFEPVD
-269 LSWMEGSAADFLG
+269 ISWMEGSAADFLG

-372 KTGKAGFQVIGETD
+372 ETGKAGFQMIGEAD
-386 GENKKQQAIGI
+386 GENKKKQQAIGI

-408 LREHQMIDEHG
+408 LWKHQMIDEHG
-419 TYSDP
+419 TYSDL

-433 GKVRFTQN
+433 GKVKFTQN
-441 DMRELQMAKAA
+441 DIREIQMAKAA

-463 AGITF
+463 AGIAF

-480 GTKIDIKKAAG
+480 GTKIDITKAAG

-502 TIPAGNTVLAGT
+502 TIPVGNTVLAGT
-514 KEVLLGRISKEEL
+514 KEVLLGRISKDEL

-535 VINLAEENDFEEMYL
+535 VINLAEENDFEELYL